1 MLDVSPATL
10 LTAAVSF
17 HADGSAKDRRIA
29 PRKVTAS
36 AIELDPL
43 ILNPRDILTFQV
55 LTDGDPG
62 DVDLALSA
70 AGFQVRRAGRS
81 VGQRLVQTGTERAM
95 LLVP

>member
-1 MLDVSPATL
+1 M
-10 LTAAVSF
+10 SF

-43 ILNPRDILTFQV
+43 ILNPRDTLTFEV

-62 DVDLALSA
+62 DVDLVSA